1 MSSLRF
7 PAVVPTLLGKT
18 FCLRELG
25 EEDIPSWF
33 ERATDAES
41 ADLAGDPIPT
51 SAELG
56 ASWLQKHREQFRR
69 KRGLRWAIVPAGSA
83 QSVGTVGLAIGAGSP
98 PFAELG
104 IVVARSWWGR
114 GLGTAAARKVADFAL
129 GEIGLHEL
137 RAEVLQRNR
146 ASVRLLE
153 KTGFRLV
160 RELPPTHEE
169 PEVLLSYALARGNH
183 GAA

>member
-1 MSSLRF
+1 MSSLQW
-7 PAVVPTLLGKT
+7 PAVVPTLPGET

-41 ADLAGDPIPT
+41 ADLAGDPVPT
-51 SAELG
+51 SPELG
-56 ASWLQKHREQFRR
+56 VRWLQRHREQFQR
-69 KRGLRWAIVPAGSA
+69 KVGLRWAIVPAGA
-83 QSVGTVGLAIGAGSP
+83 RQSVGTVGLAIGAGSE
-98 PFAELG
+98 PFAVLG
-104 IVVARSWWGR
+104 IVVARSWWGK
-114 GLGTAAARKVADFAL
+114 GLGTAAARVVAHFAL
-129 GEIGLHEL
+129 HEIGLHEL

-160 RELPPTHEE
+160 RELPPTHDE
-169 PEVLLSYALARGNH
+169 PEALLLYARTH
-183 GAA
+183 GSRDAA